1 MEARTPRL
9 TRRLRYIEESQGYGR
24 RYVTWLLALLTLA
37 TVWATYASGV
47 AFGRLQNDARR
58 VERQVVTIDPEGR
71 VLAVNIAGPSGPL
84 PSRVYVQAA
93 ERWVKLLRR
102 RPAGASVRGSDAERL
117 VDGWRDEARTF
128 TNDRLWQGPLAEAL
142 YANDRA
148 LGDKGV
154 DLEGDPQAVIYRLQD
169 GREDRDDWSARVLVT
184 WTETV
189 HGVAPETTRWT
200 AILAMVDHGGQ
211 PREAGD
217 NPLDLWVVDYSMS
230 HQEVR
235 R

>member
-1 MEARTPRL
+1 MLARTPRL
-9 TRRLRYIEESQGYGR
+9 NRRLDYIEHSQGYGK
-24 RYVTWLLALLTLA
+24 RYVTWLLVLLTLA
-37 TVWATYASGV
+37 IGWATYASGV

-58 VERQVVTIDPEGR
+58 VERYVVTTDAEGR
-71 VLAVNIAGPSGPL
+71 VLAVNTADGSLPL

-142 YANDRA
+142 YANDRS
-148 LGDKGV
+148 LGDKAV
-154 DLEGDPQAVIYRLQD
+154 DFEGDPQAVIYRLQD

-189 HGVAPETTRWT
+189 RGVVPETTRWT
-200 AILAMVDHGGQ
+200 AILAMADHGGQ